1 MLKKYSKIFAVI
13 STVILLTMA
22 LAGCGGGRTLQKPAM
37 QEGAV
42 AVEVTGS
49 CDIKLENGVITVSG
63 ETNLMNGA
71 IVYISVEAQNGIT
84 LDSRKSIV
92 GGESISEDFV
102 VSGDKYDDS
111 VKTITGHITCAP
123 RLYGNQNPD
132 ILNVYGSK
140 FENIQSEGNLIWDST
155 GCFVVF
161 GSKTIDFT
169 K

>member
-13 STVILLTMA
+13 SAVILLTMA
-22 LAGCGGGRTLQKPAM
+22 LAGCGGGGALHKPAM
-37 QEGAV
+37 QTGAV

-71 IVYISVEAQNGIT
+71 LVYISVEAQNGIT
-84 LDSRKSIV
+84 LDSRTTIV
-92 GGESISEDFV
+92 GGESISEDFI
-102 VSGDKYDDS
+102 VSDDKYDDS

-132 ILNVYGSK
+132 IYNAYGSK
-140 FENIQSEGNLIWDST
+140 FENIQSEGNLVWDAA